1 MKMLNYLFLF
11 LFLFSFSSEV
21 LSETRKMEYRCKKVP
36 GTGAGE
42 FSRFID
48 IKITP
53 NGFDGEVKFFSKRRN
68 KFFIQTFAG
77 ETAVSGNFEINSRIL
92 SEDRKPKS
100 KQGFIKFDKSNQ
112 QNINLIPYLDKGVRA
127 THGPRLCTLKLL
139 PNKQKLI
146 QKVNKRKELTAQKIE
161 KERNQKELAAQKAEE
176 ERIEKELAAQKAE
189 EQRIEK
195 ELAKQKIEEERKQK
209 DDEAI
214 KLIETKRKEMEIRLA
229 AIKAKRDKQIQEN
242 ALLLAEEERKSKEA
256 KLAADKVEQT
266 RKDEERRLAEAILK
280 VEEAERKAE
289 EDDQKRKED
298 KARRLKEAADIEKKQ
313 QEAKL
318 ENERKVK
325 AEQNKKLFSKLETKG
340 KSYIK
345 DAQIFIQDN
354 LTSPNML
361 PISMAALELKKA
373 LNSNN
378 GIILKKAIKTF
389 KKKMREFSDFDE
401 YRRLLIEK
409 RKQKQQ
415 VLAKQKAEAEARRL
429 AEEAKIEAEAIS
441 KIKAIFTSYKAKLVK
456 LLSISLSVNSSVSE
470 KLIPIIQEI
479 DNGIKSNDKAK
490 LESSLNNIKKLI
502 KSNNEISKYINGE
515 PKKIKKSKN
524 IPEKTNVAIKIK
536 ETFFCVS
543 SMNMKELL
551 EITKMW
557 ASFNKISEQEDL
569 YKTMAPPDTKCT
581 FNKVDKIK
589 KLENEKKVSTS
600 KDGIVTYVNVGSE
613 KMKNGKIAN
622 YVFFYR
628 QVKLSKTSSNILN
641 NNKVKQIKK
650 SIKKFKAGIEYKNYN
665 ANFKNVK
672 CTNSK
677 TEVCITNSEYKRM
690 CNKAKGVT
698 RSALRM
704 AAVQFSSDYGR
715 WLHTDGNYQ
724 NQRIGFNKDYNNCG
738 IYFEISGMYKGTSK
752 REIFNGRASSFVVN
766 KKRNVLIGYFR

>member
-1 MKMLNYLFLF
+1 MKLLNFIIMVIF
-11 LFLFSFSSEV
+11 AFSFSAKA
-21 LSETRKMEYRCKKVP
+21 LSQNIKMEYRCKKVVA
-36 GTGAGE
+36 TGERG
-42 FSRFID
+42 FYRFFD
-48 IKITP
+48 IKLTSD
-53 NGFDGEVKFFSKRRN
+53 GFYGEVKFFSKRRN
-68 KFFIQTFAG
+68 KYFIQTFTGA
-77 ETAVSGNFEINSRIL
+77 TQSSGYFQINSRIL
-92 SEDRKPKS
+92 LENRKS
-100 KQGFIKFDKSNQ
+100 LTKQGFINFDKSSQKNV
-112 QNINLIPYLDKGVRA
+112 NITNYLQKGIKA
-127 THGPRLCTLKLL
+127 TQGARFCNLKLL
-139 PNKQKLI
+139 PEKIKFIDKQKLKDDKARKIKKESVLKKQQQEAKLLQEQKLKDDKARKIKKESVLKTQKLIISVQKSLKKLDLFQGKITGKLDNRSLTAFDKWLKNNNYKQTRLIDDVIVLKLKKSAEAYLI
-146 QKVNKRKELTAQKIE
+146 QKKAVLETRRLEILKNKRNEINVK
-161 KERNQKELAAQKAEE
+161 RLADA
-176 ERIEKELAAQKAE
+176 
-189 EQRIEK
+189 
-195 ELAKQKIEEERKQK
+195 ERKRK

-229 AIKAKRDKQIQEN
+229 AIKAKRDKQNQEN

-256 KLAADKVEQT
+256 KLAADKAEQT

-289 EDDQKRKED
+289 EDEV
-298 KARRLKEAADIEKKQ
+298 RRLKEAADIEKKQ

-378 GIILKKAIKTF
+378 GIILNKAIKTF
-389 KKKMREFSDFDE
+389 EKKMREFSDFYE
-401 YRRLLIEK
+401 YRKLLIEK

-415 VLAKQKAEAEARRL
+415 DLAKQKAEAEARRL

-441 KIKAIFTSYKAKLVK
+441 KIKATFTSYKAKLVK

-470 KLIPIIQEI
+470 KLIPIIQQI

-502 KSNNEISKYINGE
+502 KSNNEINKYINGE

-524 IPEKTNVAIKIK
+524 IPKNIPKKTNVSLKIK

-557 ASFNKISEQEDL
+557 ASFNKISEQEDF
-569 YKTMAPPDTKCT
+569 YKTIAPPDTKCN

-600 KDGIVTYVNVGSE
+600 KDGIVTYVNVGSK

-628 QVKLSKTSSNILN
+628 QVK
-641 NNKVKQIKK
+641 
-650 SIKKFKAGIEYKNYN
+650 
-665 ANFKNVK
+665 
-672 CTNSK
+672 
-677 TEVCITNSEYKRM
+677 
-690 CNKAKGVT
+690 
-698 RSALRM
+698 
-704 AAVQFSSDYGR
+704 
-715 WLHTDGNYQ
+715 
-724 NQRIGFNKDYNNCG
+724 
-738 IYFEISGMYKGTSK
+738 
-752 REIFNGRASSFVVN
+752 
-766 KKRNVLIGYFR
+766 